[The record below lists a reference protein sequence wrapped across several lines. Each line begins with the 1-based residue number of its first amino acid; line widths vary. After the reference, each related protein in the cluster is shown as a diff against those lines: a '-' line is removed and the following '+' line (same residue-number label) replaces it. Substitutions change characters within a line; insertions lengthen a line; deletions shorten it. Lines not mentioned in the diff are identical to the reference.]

1 MLDYYDLFLTNV
13 KPIKILIQDDL
24 HHTHRLWLMN
34 KINLYFGHSYVFA
47 FYDYRTNIT
56 EVDLVISNYY
66 IDTGKNAITVNE
78 KYTYRKKLAF
88 VRENDLSIEKR
99 KRGCEISVLS

>member
-1 MLDYYDLFLTNV
+1 MYGFFHLHKIFYTL
-13 KPIKILIQDDL
+13 ILIQDDL

-47 FYDYRTNIT
+47 FYDCRTNIT

-66 IDTGKNAITVNE
+66 IDTGKTPLLLMKNIPTERNWRLFE
-78 KYTYRKKLAF
+78 KTIYQLKKEKEVVKSAF
-88 VRENDLSIEKR
+88 CPEY
-99 KRGCEISVLS
+99 

>member
-1 MLDYYDLFLTNV
+1 MDVSKKLENWAQLFLDYYYVLDYYDLFLTNV

-56 EVDLVISNYY
+56 EVDLVISN
-66 IDTGKNAITVNE
+66 
-78 KYTYRKKLAF
+78 
-88 VRENDLSIEKR
+88 KR
-99 KRGCEISVLS
+99 F